1 MSLNPHLTRRQ
12 FIATTSLAAAG
23 LTVPG
28 CSTPRSAAQEV
39 TPAALADATGAGVV
53 RVQQGLLKGVVQD
66 GVLVLRGVPFATPPV
81 GALRFRPPQPA
92 AQWEG
97 LRDAISNGPAAIQP
111 DTTFTQSTD
120 EYLGAKR
127 SEDCL
132 YLNIWAPVGSG
143 PHPVFVWVHGGANEF
158 GSATEPLFDG
168 ANFAR
173 RGVVCVN
180 VSYRV
185 GILGFLELGEILGP
199 GYRGSSANGLKDI
212 VAALGWVRDNIRAVG
227 GDPARVTVGG
237 ESAGG
242 RNVTTLLAAPSARGL
257 FQSAIIE
264 SGGQAI
270 HTLKAAQA
278 NARIVAES
286 IEAKGGKPQDIL
298 ALPPDA
304 IVALQTELG
313 KRFNRP
319 SYNRAVVDGDFLPEA
334 PLAAIAKGSA
344 KHIRVLIG
352 TNRDEMAIFT
362 NAEAAGR
369 PLAQSEMTHM
379 ELADAEPIYQKY
391 AAAYPELSPLA
402 LRIRFL
408 SAEEYWLT
416 CMRVA
421 QAHQRTVANNTWV
434 YRFDRESA
442 SGPLAGW
449 VAHGAELP
457 FVWNYLDEP
466 IYGRIFGPKN
476 AIDQKIAD
484 EMHGRWVKFI
494 SGDAPDVPRAPSWP
508 SFDDQEQI
516 LIFGENTKLGTLD
529 KAELALW
536 PK

>member
-1 MSLNPHLTRRQ
+1 MTLNPHLTRRQ
-12 FIATTSLAAAG
+12 FIATTALAAGG
-23 LTVPG
+23 LAVPG
-28 CSTPRSAAQEV
+28 CSTPS
-39 TPAALADATGAGVV
+39 PAAHETATAALTDANGPGVV
-53 RVQQGLLKGVVQD
+53 RVRQGLLKGVVRD

-81 GALRFRPPQPA
+81 GPLRFRPPQPA

-97 LRDAISNGPAAIQP
+97 LRDATGNGSAAIQP
-111 DTTFTQSTD
+111 DTAFTKSTD

-132 YLNIWAPVGSG
+132 YLNIWAPVGAG

-199 GYRGSSANGLKDI
+199 GYRGSSANALKDI

-242 RNVTTLLAAPSARGL
+242 RNITSLLAAPSARGL

-270 HTLKAAQA
+270 HTLKAAQS

-286 IEAKGGKPQDIL
+286 VEAKGGKPQDIL

-334 PLAAIAKGSA
+334 PLAAIANESA
-344 KHIRVLIG
+344 KNIRLLIG

-379 ELADAEPIYQKY
+379 ELADAEPVYQKY
-391 AAAYPELSPLA
+391 AAAYPKLSQLA

-408 SAEEYWLT
+408 TAEEYWLT

-421 QAHQRTVANNTWV
+421 QAHQRTVAHNTWV

-442 SGPLAGW
+442 SGPMAGW

-494 SGDAPDVPRAPSWP
+494 SGDAPDVPGAPTWP

-516 LIFGENTKLGTLD
+516 LIFDENTQRGTLD

>member
-1 MSLNPHLTRRQ
+1 MKPISILALACA
-12 FIATTSLAAAG
+12 FVFCSLAAAESAK
-23 LTVPG
+23 TA
-28 CSTPRSAAQEV
+28 TAAQ
-39 TPAALADATGAGVV
+39 TGAHGPGVV

-66 GVLVLRGVPFATPPV
+66 GVLVLRGVPFAAPPV
-81 GALRFRPPQPA
+81 GPLRFRPPQPA

-97 LRDAISNGPAAIQP
+97 LRDAISNGLAAIQP
-111 DTTFTQSTD
+111 DTTLTKSTD

-132 YLNIWAPVGSG
+132 YLNIWAPAGAG

-173 RGVVCVN
+173 RGVVCVS

-199 GYRGSSANGLKDI
+199 DYRGSSNNALKDI
-212 VAALGWVRDNIRAVG
+212 VASLSWVRDNIRAVG
-227 GDPARVTVGG
+227 GDPTRVTVGG

-257 FQSAIIE
+257 FQLAIIQ
-264 SGGQAI
+264 SGGEAI
-270 HTLKAAQA
+270 HTLKVAQA

-286 IEAKGGKPQDIL
+286 IAAKGGKPQDIL
-298 ALPPDA
+298 SLPPDA

-313 KRFNRP
+313 KRFGRP

-344 KHIRVLIG
+344 KNIRVLIG

-362 NAEAAGR
+362 NAAAAAK

-379 ELADAEPIYQKY
+379 ELADAEPVYQKY
-391 AAAYPELSPLA
+391 AAAYPKLSSLA

-434 YRFDRESA
+434 YRFDRASA
-442 SGPLAGW
+442 SGPMAGW

-457 FVWNYLDEP
+457 FMWNFQDEP

-476 AIDQKIAD
+476 AIDRKIAD

-494 SGDAPDVPRAPSWP
+494 SGEAPDVPGAPAWP
-508 SFDDQEQI
+508 GFDDQEQI
-516 LIFGENTKLGTLD
+516 LIFDENTKPGTLD